1 MDLCLLDK
9 HVINSNDTKL
19 TTLSCSSTPIRALFL
34 DVSALDVVPLV
45 EEGS

>member
-19 TTLSCSSTPIRALFL
+19 TTLSCSSTPTALFL